1 MLSVVKGQLESARI
15 GGARALGIRVSGV
28 AAGGQQHRE
37 LQSGAAR

>member
-1 MLSVVKGQLESARI
+1 MLSVVKGQLETARI
-15 GGARALGIRVSGV
+15 GGALGIRVSGV